1 MLVKIFALLILLSV
15 LSPDLSL
22 AARAEPTGKA
32 PESTTSGSGYKF
44 VGNTFSHKFHK
55 PGCEFAAKMD
65 ASRVVFFKT
74 REEAEKAGQK
84 PCNWC
89 LPGWLKN
96 VRGQV
101 LKGAP
106 ESTGKGR

>member
-1 MLVKIFALLILLSV
+1 MLVKIFLPLILLSV
-15 LSPDLSL
+15 LSTDLSL
-22 AARAEPTGKA
+22 AARAEPAGKV
-32 PESTTSGSGYKF
+32 PDSTTSSTGYKF
-44 VGNTFSHKFHK
+44 VGNTFSRKFHK

-89 LPGWLKN
+89 LPGWLKD

-101 LKGAP
+101 LNPAP
-106 ESTGKGR
+106 ESPGKGR

>member
-1 MLVKIFALLILLSV
+1 MLVKIFALLIFLSSLCAG
-15 LSPDLSL
+15 LSP
-22 AARAEPTGKA
+22 AARAEPARKV
-32 PESTTSGSGYKF
+32 PDSTTSGGGYKF
-44 VGNTFSHKFHK
+44 VGNAFSGKFHK

-101 LKGAP
+101 VSP
-106 ESTGKGR
+106 GKGR